1 MAGKRIVLEGVCF
14 SYLDSMVVQMKTH
27 ATTYILAVAVLVFFA
42 GTATA
47 TDTTVSSGDTLVVN
61 SSSPITVG
69 APDSLAINGMLLIE
83 NNGILTNIG
92 TITVE
97 NGGSI
102 LIENGGTLTNLGT
115 IYNSE
120 NIGINGFLQ
129 NSGIIVFNNGNITIN
144 QTGELDN
151 SAYLS
156 NYGNITNHGIFS
168 NHNTIENYGSINL
181 YYDGTHSGMENVA
194 PVPVNIITD
203 PNQEIPEFPTI
214 AIPVTAIIGL
224 ALIFQRR
231 KN

>member
-1 MAGKRIVLEGVCF
+1 
-14 SYLDSMVVQMKTH
+14 
-27 ATTYILAVAVLVFFA
+27 
-42 GTATA
+42 
-47 TDTTVSSGDTLVVN
+47 
-61 SSSPITVG
+61 
-69 APDSLAINGMLLIE
+69 MLLIE

-181 YYDGTHSGMENVA
+181 YYDGTHSGMENVV

-214 AIPVTAIIGL
+214 AIPVIAIIGL